1 MRRRERLEKERNRA
15 KGTVERDWR
24 RIEWT
29 QSRTKIDYIAEPLRI
44 TQQTPSLVLPASLFH
59 LSGAQ
64 CIRDP
69 NHDLPFRRGLIFC
82 HPLPFI
88 RLIIPL
94 LFYSSLC
101 YSVHLSPGPSYLLSI
116 TTVLRSLV
124 RWQKVF
130 QYLSN
135 EAKLP
140 CANPDLYPRRRRPRG
155 LANIAVTSK
164 PCARR
169 DGSVAVDRATDI
181 FVRRIPGNLIRKR
194 EFWSLAICCD
204 SP

>member
-1 MRRRERLEKERNRA
+1 MNTE
-15 KGTVERDWR
+15 
-24 RIEWT
+24 
-29 QSRTKIDYIAEPLRI
+29 SRTKIDYIAELLRI
-44 TQQTPSLVLPASLFH
+44 IQQTPSFTAFS
-59 LSGAQ
+59 
-64 CIRDP
+64 
-69 NHDLPFRRGLIFC
+69 LPFPSIWCSVHTGPQPRSAISSWFDLLPPSPPHPSHRPF
-82 HPLPFI
+82 PLPFQ
-88 RLIIPL
+88 LVL
-94 LFYSSLC
+94 LRSS
-101 YSVHLSPGPSYLLSI
+101 LSPGPSYLLPI
-116 TTVLRSLV
+116 TAVLRSLIC
-124 RWQKVF
+124 WQKVF

-140 CANPDLYPRRRRPRG
+140 RANPDLYPRRRRPRG

-169 DGSVAVDRATDI
+169 DGSVTVDRATDI